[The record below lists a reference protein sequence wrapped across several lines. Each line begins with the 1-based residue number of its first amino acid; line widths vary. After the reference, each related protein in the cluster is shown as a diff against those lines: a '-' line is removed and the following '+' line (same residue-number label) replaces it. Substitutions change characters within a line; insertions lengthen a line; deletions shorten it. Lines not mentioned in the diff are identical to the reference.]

1 MLSGTFSAGQ
11 VSRGQP
17 WIGAKNDTIAVD
29 CPRQLTK
36 MVLAEREFNMD
47 EQLEIEAESGSG
59 SRLTVSGCLRR
70 PPSAGSLFLF
80 AHGAGAGMKHAS
92 MEAVAE
98 ELARRGVATLRYQF
112 PYMEKGSR
120 RPDRPELLQATVRA
134 ANLKAAELAPDLPRI
149 AGGRSMGG
157 RMTTGAQAQEPLPG
171 VRSLALFAF
180 PLHPS
185 GKPATTR
192 ADHLQQIDIP
202 MLFLS
207 GDRDKLADLELFEP
221 VCETLG
227 PIATLHV
234 LAGADHS
241 FHVLKRSGRTD
252 EEVMKEAGNAFE
264 TWAAGLG

>member
-1 MLSGTFSAGQ
+1 
-11 VSRGQP
+11 
-17 WIGAKNDTIAVD
+17 
-29 CPRQLTK
+29 
-36 MVLAEREFNMD
+36 MD
-47 EQLEIEAESGSG
+47 EQLEIVVEGAGG
-59 SRLTVSGCLRR
+59 QTLTVSGCLCR
-70 PPSAGSLFLF
+70 PSGASRLFLF
-80 AHGAGAGMKHAS
+80 AHGAGAGMQHAS

-98 ELARRGVATLRYQF
+98 ELARRGTATLRYQF

-134 ANLKAAELAPDLPRI
+134 ANRKAAELAPDLPRF

-171 VRSLALFAF
+171 VLGLALFAF

-185 GKPATTR
+185 GKPSTTR

-207 GDRDKLADLELFEP
+207 GDRDKLADLELFGP
-221 VCETLG
+221 VCEQLG
-227 PIATLHV
+227 PSATLHV

-241 FHVLKRSGRTD
+241 FQVLKRSGRTD
-252 EEVMKEAGNAFE
+252 AEVMEEAGHAFE
-264 TWAAGLG
+264 TWAAELG